1 MATIIKNRN
10 HAQPTM
16 KTVRPVA
23 YNLTDMVGQ
32 ADDYLETV
40 RQEAA
45 KIIQRA
51 QREAVGIQEQAE
63 QAGRKAARDA
73 VEALLDEKVSRQ
85 MQSLIPAL
93 NHAVS
98 QIEDS
103 KGQWLRHWETSVIKL
118 ATSIAERIIRH
129 EIKAEPELTL
139 EWVRE
144 ALRLAA
150 GSAEITVRLCPEDHQ
165 TLRTEADSLASL
177 FLPLATANIIADPN
191 ITQGGC
197 RVETE
202 FGAIDQQIETQL
214 ARVEEE
220 LA

>member
-1 MATIIKNRN
+1 MATIIKNRIQ
-10 HAQPTM
+10 AEPTR

-23 YNLTDMVGQ
+23 YNFNDMTGQ
-32 ADDYLETV
+32 ADDYLEMV
-40 RQEAA
+40 RQEAG
-45 KIIQRA
+45 KIIQQA
-51 QREAVGIQEQAE
+51 KQEAVGIKEQAE

-73 VEALLDEKVSRQ
+73 VEAILDEKVSRQ

-103 KGQWLRHWETSVIKL
+103 KEEWLRHWETTVVKL
-118 ATSIAERIIRH
+118 ATAIAKRIIRR
-129 EIKAEPELTL
+129 EIKAEPKLTL
-139 EWVRE
+139 EWIRE

-165 TLRTEADSLASL
+165 TLRTEADALASL
-177 FLPLATANIIADPN
+177 FLPLANANIIADPD

-197 RVETE
+197 RLETE
-202 FGAIDQQIETQL
+202 FGVIDQQIETQL